1 LELIDSKDRRSL
13 GRGLRSLIP
22 DSQPV
27 EGEKVLEVEIELI
40 DRNPMQPR
48 KDFREEA
55 MEDLKNSIRE
65 VGVLSPILVQR
76 IGGRFQ
82 IINGERRVQ
91 ASKLAGRKTIPAIVR
106 ETDSEGLLML
116 ALIENV
122 QRENLNEME
131 LADAYQLLRDKFF
144 LTQNQIADKVGK
156 SRSVIANTLRLLE
169 LSQNIQEAVRKGEIT
184 AGHARALIAL
194 DEDKRA
200 RVLEIIR
207 RKNLSVRDVE
217 LLAND
222 PSLLENGK
230 GKEKGAD
237 DETSV
242 SRKSSVA
249 SLDPDTRRILDIIQ
263 ERLRTKVEVQQSK
276 RGKEGGKIVIH
287 YYGDDDFKFILQ
299 EFLNLVCQNKVKE
312 IMEKVREIDEK
323 LDG

>member
-1 LELIDSKDRRSL
+1 LIDSKDRRSL
-13 GRGLRSLIP
+13 GRGLRALIP
-22 DSQPV
+22 DSQPS
-27 EGEKVLEVEIELI
+27 EGSGKLLEIEVALV

-48 KDFREEA
+48 KDFRQDA
-55 MEDLKNSIRE
+55 MEDLTSSIRE

-82 IINGERRVQ
+82 LINGERRLE
-91 ASKLAGRKTIPAIVR
+91 ASRLAGRRTIPAIVR
-106 ETDSEGLLML
+106 ETDSQGLLML
-116 ALIENV
+116 ALIENI

-131 LADAYQLLRDKFF
+131 LADAYQMLRDKFF
-144 LTQNQIADKVGK
+144 LTQNEIADKVGK

-169 LSQNIQEAVRKGEIT
+169 LSQNIQEAVRKGEIS

-194 DEDKRA
+194 DEDKRG

-230 GKEKGAD
+230 GKEKTDD
-237 DETSV
+237 DETSMP
-242 SRKSSVA
+242 RKSSVA
-249 SLDPDTRRILDIIQ
+249 SLDPDTLRILDIIQ
-263 ERLRTKVEVQQSK
+263 ERLRTKVEVQQAK

-299 EFLNLVCQNKVKE
+299 EFLNLACRKKVEEMVDKVKE
-312 IMEKVREIDEK
+312 IEKK
-323 LDG
+323 LDR